1 MAGKIDSGRETL
13 FFGLFLKEQN
23 AFGIMFGRTFGSSTL
38 WNNLLLYKKGLAAP
52 VKKRILIINTG
63 GTLSSVNSEHGLS
76 PGLSSREI
84 LDELRMV
91 SKNLELETEDFCSL
105 DSANIFP
112 EDWAA
117 LAVKIGQVY
126 KNYEGIVIIHGTD
139 TLAYTASMLSFML
152 QNIPVP
158 VVITGS
164 QLSIS
169 HPVADAMEN
178 CRCAIHMAASGYP
191 GVFAAFNRKVML
203 GCRTSK
209 IRSMSFDAF
218 DSANYP
224 NVAEISALGL
234 HIKKELLPEKK
245 GVFRVQ
251 PDYSDKVFLL
261 KLYPGIE
268 PSILTLLQEQG
279 YRGVYIEGFGLGGMP
294 FLKHDFASAVRKA
307 VENGMTVLAGSQCP
321 YEGSNLSVYET
332 GLLALKNG
340 VLQAYDMTAEAAV
353 TKLMWVLG
361 QTDQAEEIRDY
372 FQTNLVREVTI
383 PAMG

>member
-1 MAGKIDSGRETL
+1 
-13 FFGLFLKEQN
+13 
-23 AFGIMFGRTFGSSTL
+23 
-38 WNNLLLYKKGLAAP
+38 
-52 VKKRILIINTG
+52 
-63 GTLSSVNSEHGLS
+63 
-76 PGLSSREI
+76 
-84 LDELRMV
+84 MV

-112 EDWAA
+112 DDWAA
-117 LAVKIGQVY
+117 LAVKIGQVHM
-126 KNYEGIVIIHGTD
+126 NYDGIVIIHGTD

-152 QNIPVP
+152 QNVPVP
-158 VVITGS
+158 VVMTGS

-178 CRCAIHMAASGYP
+178 CRCAIHMAASGCP
-191 GVFAAFNRKVML
+191 GVFVAFNRKVML

-234 HIKKELLPEKK
+234 HIRKELLPEKK

-251 PDYSDKVFLL
+251 PDYSDKIFLL
-261 KLYPGIE
+261 KLYPGIA
-268 PSILTLLQEQG
+268 PSVLDLLNSQG
-279 YRGVYIEGFGLGGMP
+279 YRGIYIEGFGLGGMP
-294 FLKHDFASAVRKA
+294 FLKNDFASAVQKA
-307 VENGMTVLAGSQCP
+307 VEAGMTVLVGSQCP

-332 GLLALKNG
+332 GLLALKGG

-361 QTDQAEEIRDY
+361 QTEKPEEIRDY

-383 PAMG
+383 PFMD

>member
-1 MAGKIDSGRETL
+1 M
-13 FFGLFLKEQN
+13 
-23 AFGIMFGRTFGSSTL
+23 
-38 WNNLLLYKKGLAAP
+38 
-52 VKKRILIINTG
+52 KKRILIINTG
-63 GTLSSVNSEHGLS
+63 GTLSSVSGEHGLS
-76 PGLSSREI
+76 PGLSSGEI

-91 SKNLELETEDFCSL
+91 SKNLTLETEDFCSL

-112 EDWAA
+112 DDWAA
-117 LAVKIGQVY
+117 LAIRIGQIY
-126 KNYEGIVIIHGTD
+126 GNYDGIVIIHGTD

-152 QNIPVP
+152 QNVP
-158 VVITGS
+158 LPIVLTGS

-178 CRCAIHMAASGYP
+178 CRCAIHMAAGGCA

-209 IRSMSFDAF
+209 LRSMSFDAF

-234 HIKKELLPEKK
+234 HIRKELLPEKK

-261 KLYPGIE
+261 KLYPGID
-268 PSILTLLQEQG
+268 PSILSLLQAQG
-279 YRGVYIEGFGLGGMP
+279 YKGVYIEGFGLGGMP
-294 FLKHDFASAVRKA
+294 FLKHDFASAVRDA
-307 VENGMTVLAGSQCP
+307 VDGGMTVLAGSQCP

-332 GLLALKNG
+332 GLLALRGG

-361 QTDQAEEIRDY
+361 QTGKPEEIRDY

-383 PAMG
+383 PQAG

>member
-1 MAGKIDSGRETL
+1 MR
-13 FFGLFLKEQN
+13 
-23 AFGIMFGRTFGSSTL
+23 
-38 WNNLLLYKKGLAAP
+38 
-52 VKKRILIINTG
+52 KRILIINTG
-63 GTLSSVNSEHGLS
+63 GTLSSVNSEQGLS
-76 PGLSSREI
+76 PGLTSREI
-84 LDELRMV
+84 LEELRMV

-112 EDWAA
+112 DDWAA
-117 LAVKIGQVY
+117 LAVRIGQVY
-126 KNYEGIVIIHGTD
+126 LEHDGIVIIHGTD

-152 QNIPVP
+152 QNIPIP

-209 IRSMSFDAF
+209 VRSMSFDAF
-218 DSANYP
+218 DSTNYP
-224 NVAEISALGL
+224 NAAQISALGL
-234 HIKKELLPEKK
+234 HIKKEVLPQKK

-251 PDYSDKVFLL
+251 SEYSDRVFLL
-261 KLYPGIE
+261 KLYPGID
-268 PSILTLLQEQG
+268 PSIIGLLKERG
-279 YRGVYIEGFGLGGMP
+279 YRGIYIEGFGLGGMP
-294 FLKHDFASAVRKA
+294 FLKHDFASAVRAA
-307 VENGMTVLAGSQCP
+307 VEDGMTVLAGSQCP

-332 GLLALKNG
+332 GIQALKGG

-361 QTDQAEEIRDY
+361 QTERPEEIRDY
-372 FQTNLVREVTI
+372 FQIDLVREVTI
-383 PAMG
+383 PL

>member
-1 MAGKIDSGRETL
+1 M
-13 FFGLFLKEQN
+13 
-23 AFGIMFGRTFGSSTL
+23 
-38 WNNLLLYKKGLAAP
+38 
-52 VKKRILIINTG
+52 KKRILLINTG

-91 SKNLELETEDFCSL
+91 SKNLELETEDFCSV

-117 LAVKIGQVY
+117 LAEKIGQVY

-178 CRCAIHMAASGYP
+178 CRCAIHMAASGCP

-251 PDYSDKVFLL
+251 SDYSDKIFLL

-268 PSILTLLQEQG
+268 PSILALLQEQG

-361 QTDQAEEIRDY
+361 QTDKAEEIRDY

-383 PAMG
+383 PPMG

>member
-1 MAGKIDSGRETL
+1 M
-13 FFGLFLKEQN
+13 
-23 AFGIMFGRTFGSSTL
+23 
-38 WNNLLLYKKGLAAP
+38 
-52 VKKRILIINTG
+52 IINTG
-63 GTLSSVNSEHGLS
+63 GTLSSVSGEHGLS
-76 PGLSSREI
+76 PGLSSGEI

-91 SKNLELETEDFCSL
+91 SKNLTLETEDFCSL

-112 EDWAA
+112 DDWAA
-117 LAVKIGQVY
+117 LAIRIGQIY
-126 KNYEGIVIIHGTD
+126 GNYDGIVIIHGTD

-152 QNIPVP
+152 QNVP
-158 VVITGS
+158 LPIVLTGS

-178 CRCAIHMAASGYP
+178 CRCAIHMAAGGCA

-209 IRSMSFDAF
+209 LRSMSFDAF

-234 HIKKELLPEKK
+234 HIRKELLPEKK

-261 KLYPGIE
+261 KLYPGID
-268 PSILTLLQEQG
+268 PSILSLLQAQG
-279 YRGVYIEGFGLGGMP
+279 YKGVYIEGFGLGGMP
-294 FLKHDFASAVRKA
+294 FLKHDFASAVRDA
-307 VENGMTVLAGSQCP
+307 VDGGMTVLAGSQCP

-332 GLLALKNG
+332 GLLALRGG

-361 QTDQAEEIRDY
+361 QTGKPEEIRDY

-383 PAMG
+383 PQAG

>member
-1 MAGKIDSGRETL
+1 M
-13 FFGLFLKEQN
+13 
-23 AFGIMFGRTFGSSTL
+23 
-38 WNNLLLYKKGLAAP
+38 
-52 VKKRILIINTG
+52 IINTG
-63 GTLSSVNSEHGLS
+63 GTLSSVTSEHGLS
-76 PGLSSREI
+76 PGLSSGEI
-84 LDELRMV
+84 LEELRMV
-91 SKNLELETEDFCSL
+91 SRNLTLETEDFCSL

-117 LAVKIGQVY
+117 LAAKIGQIY
-126 KNYEGIVIIHGTD
+126 GNYDGIVIIHGTD

-152 QNIPVP
+152 QNVPLP
-158 VVITGS
+158 VVLTGS

-178 CRCAIHMAASGYP
+178 CRCAIHMAAGGCA

-234 HIKKELLPEKK
+234 HIRKELLPEKK

-261 KLYPGIE
+261 KLYPGID
-268 PSILTLLQEQG
+268 PSILSLLQAQG
-279 YRGVYIEGFGLGGMP
+279 YKGVYIEGFGLGGMP
-294 FLKHDFASAVRKA
+294 FLKHDFASAVRDA
-307 VENGMTVLAGSQCP
+307 VDNGMTVLAGSQCP

-332 GLLALKNG
+332 GLLALRGG

-361 QTDQAEEIRDY
+361 QTEKPEEIRDY

-383 PAMG
+383 PQTD